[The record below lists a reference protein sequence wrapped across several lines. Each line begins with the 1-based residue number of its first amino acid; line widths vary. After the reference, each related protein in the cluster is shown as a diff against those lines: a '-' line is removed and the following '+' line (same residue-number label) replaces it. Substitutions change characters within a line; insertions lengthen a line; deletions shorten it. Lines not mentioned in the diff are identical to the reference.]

1 MSSCVL
7 LIVFCVFLLFVGLIN
22 RFIWMQELYPLH
34 SEELLLFKTSISF
47 VDHLQEFLGAILT
60 ACTLV
65 IPPYKDLKENV
76 FSVIDFL
83 QVCLHIVVLT
93 VSRTYNSIIS
103 LLLLTGNFYCSSRLI
118 LLVGLLLFHH

>member
-1 MSSCVL
+1 
-7 LIVFCVFLLFVGLIN
+7 
-22 RFIWMQELYPLH
+22 MQEFYPLH
-34 SEELLLFKTSISF
+34 GEELLLFKTSISF
-47 VDHLQEFLGAILT
+47 VDHLQEFLGAILA

-76 FSVIDFL
+76 FSVFDFL

-103 LLLLTGNFYCSSRLI
+103 LLLLTGTFYLSSRLI

>member
-1 MSSCVL
+1 ML

-34 SEELLLFKTSISF
+34 GEDLLLFKTSISF

-65 IPPYKDLKENV
+65 IPPYEDLKENV

-83 QVCLHIVVLT
+83 QVCLHIVVLN

-103 LLLLTGNFYCSSRLI
+103 LLLLTSNFYLSSRLI
-118 LLVGLLLFHH
+118 LLVCLLLFHH